1 MLNQAVG
8 SFPTGLFAAG
18 RRGST
23 TGYRPAGRGGCKA
36 VFFFVPLLCFYG
48 FIDKKRHFIGKIA
61 WFVKKNSV
69 METTFESTNRYLAL
83 LGKNDLDT
91 QGLPWV

>member
-1 MLNQAVG
+1 MFCQ
-8 SFPTGLFAAG
+8 
-18 RRGST
+18 
-23 TGYRPAGRGGCKA
+23 
-36 VFFFVPLLCFYG
+36 
-48 FIDKKRHFIGKIA
+48 
-61 WFVKKNSV
+61 KNSV